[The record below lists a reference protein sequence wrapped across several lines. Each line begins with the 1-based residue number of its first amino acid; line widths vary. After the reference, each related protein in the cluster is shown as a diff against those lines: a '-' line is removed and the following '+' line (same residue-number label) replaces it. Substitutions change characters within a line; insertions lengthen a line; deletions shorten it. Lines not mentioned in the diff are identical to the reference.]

1 MDRIQTILRLIHVA
15 NWATENTCTFECFQI
30 IKATSP
36 IDKDANQTH
45 LIGLRKLTSSKHGG
59 KRDVVHTNITGE
71 DGGDLG
77 ISHGVGGGGSLGG
90 DTAVGHGRLGGER
103 NESRRPGLGGHR
115 RGEGIGAREEGD
127 GAEGN
132 SRESHLDGSIVE
144 ENAET
149 TCEMIER
156 RDREA
161 QKKSQVRT
169 STSYALV
176 FRTFIVSGFAA

>member
-1 MDRIQTILRLIHVA
+1 MSAGILRKKLEWIGIQTILRLIHVA
-15 NWATENTCTFECFQI
+15 NWATENTCTFECFQF

-77 ISHGVGGGGSLGG
+77 ILHRVGGGGSLGG
-90 DTAVGHGRLGGER
+90 DTAVGHGRLGGEG
-103 NESRRPGLGGHR
+103 NKSRPPGLGGHR

-144 ENAET
+144 ENADD
-149 TCEMIER
+149 ER
-156 RDREA
+156 DDDGC
-161 QKKSQVRT
+161 
-169 STSYALV
+169 
-176 FRTFIVSGFAA
+176 IAASIKLKYELRMLWLFVL

>member
-1 MDRIQTILRLIHVA
+1 MRFPREWWTLRLFTKKA
-15 NWATENTCTFECFQI
+15 NG
-30 IKATSP
+30 K
-36 IDKDANQTH
+36 TH
-45 LIGLRKLTSSKHGG
+45 LIGLGKLASSKHGG

-77 ISHGVGGGGSLGG
+77 ILNGVGGGGSLGG
-90 DTAVGHGRLGGER
+90 DTAVGHGRLGGEG
-103 NESRRPGLGGHR
+103 NKSRRPGLGGHR

-144 ENAET
+144 EDAET
-149 TCEMIER
+149 TFERIER
-156 RDREA
+156 REREA
-161 QKKSQVRT
+161 QKSQVRT